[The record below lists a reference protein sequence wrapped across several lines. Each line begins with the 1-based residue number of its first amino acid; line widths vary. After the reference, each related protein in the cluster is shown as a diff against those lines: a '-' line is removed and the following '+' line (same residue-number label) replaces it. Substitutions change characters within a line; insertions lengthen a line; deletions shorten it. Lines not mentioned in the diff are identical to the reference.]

1 MGVVGSSVRR
11 GDGEAKVTG
20 AAVYCLDYEEPRM
33 LHAKLLRSPVPAG
46 RIVRLHTSA
55 AAALPGVTVVV
66 TAADAPAG
74 TSGLFVKDQAL
85 FARDVV
91 RYAGEPV
98 AAVAAETLEAAEA
111 ALAAIELEVEPTDPV
126 ADPESAIAPGAAL
139 VHPDW
144 DRYACALEGE
154 RDGNVAWMPVLAC
167 GDVDREFARDDVVV
181 VEDVFDAPRQHQSYI
196 EPRCAVARFEA
207 GRFVIHASTQF
218 PHLSRDRVAEA
229 LELRPSQVRVVAN
242 TVGGGFGGKLDAG
255 PELYAALLA
264 RRAKRPVKLV
274 YTRGEE
280 FVAGTMRENGS
291 VRIRT
296 AATHD
301 GTLVAQEANVLM
313 DAGAYAGETPA
324 IAAVAML
331 ILPGTY
337 RIPNVRYGI
346 RAVYTNTPPTGAFRG
361 ICGPYVVFAVE
372 RHMDNLAAALG
383 VDRRELRLRHVYR
396 DGDRF
401 PTGQE
406 IPDAAFA
413 DAFDRIEAVAPWRSV
428 SERRPWRGVGVV
440 ATSWLTNPLAGS
452 ATVKLNEDGTV
463 GLVTAA
469 TDIGTGAVSTGVV
482 QILAEVLGIAP
493 QDVIVHPPDTD
504 AAAFDGGAQGS
515 RTVFNVGNA
524 VHRATADVR
533 EQVLEHAAE
542 LIEAAPDDLVIEDG
556 DVLVRGVPQKRVSL
570 AEVAQ
575 AALERGGPV
584 MASRSAVSSP
594 VPVDP
599 RSMTGAFFT
608 HLNAPTFHVHLA
620 EVEVDPA
627 TGHVEIVRYV
637 VAQDVGRAINP
648 SAIEGQVHGGVAQ
661 GIGYALYENIHLEG
675 GHVLERDLE
684 SYRLPGPADVPRI
697 ETLLLEHPHP
707 DGPFGAKGVGEP
719 PVVPVAAAIANAVS
733 DAIGRPINRLPIT
746 PFDVLAAIG
755 GDDERVSA
763 SA

>member
-1 MGVVGSSVRR
+1 MGAVGSSVRR
-11 GDGEAKVTG
+11 VDGEAKVTG

-33 LHAKLLRSPVPAG
+33 LHAKLLRSPVAAG
-46 RIVRLHTSA
+46 RIVRLDTSA
-55 AAALPGVTVVV
+55 AATLPGVRLVV
-66 TAADAPAG
+66 TAADTAG
-74 TSGLFVKDQAL
+74 LSGLFVKDQPL
-85 FARDVV
+85 FAGKVV
-91 RYAGEPV
+91 RFAGEPV
-98 AAVAAETLEAAEA
+98 AAVAADSLIAAEA
-111 ALAAIELEVEPTDPV
+111 ALAAIELEIEPSDPI
-126 ADPESAIAPGAAL
+126 ADPEAAVAPGAPL

-144 DRYACALEGE
+144 ARYACVLEGE
-154 RDGNVAWMPVLAC
+154 RDGNVAWMPGLAR
-167 GDVDREFARDDVVV
+167 GDVDGQFARDDVVV
-181 VEDVFDAPRQHQSYI
+181 IEDAFDAGRQHQSYI

-207 GRFVIHASTQF
+207 GRCVIHASTQF
-218 PHLSRDRVAEA
+218 PHLVRDRVAEA
-229 LELRPSQVRVVAN
+229 LELRPSQVRVIAN

-264 RRAKRPVKLV
+264 RGARRPVKLV

-296 AATHD
+296 AATRD
-301 GTLVAQEANVLM
+301 GTLVAQEARVLM

-361 ICGPYVVFAVE
+361 ICGPYLVFAVE
-372 RHMDNLAAALG
+372 RHMDNLATALG

-401 PTGQE
+401 PTGQA
-406 IPDAAFA
+406 IPDAAFL

-428 SERRPWRGVGVV
+428 SERRPWHGVGIV

-542 LIEAAPDDLVIEDG
+542 LIEAAPDDLAIEDG
-556 DVLVRGVPQKRVSL
+556 TVLVRGAPQKRVSL
-570 AEVAQ
+570 AEVAV

-584 MASRSAVSSP
+584 TASRSSVSAP

-661 GIGYALYENIHLEG
+661 GIGYALYEQIHLSG
-675 GHVLERDLE
+675 GHVLEHDLE
-684 SYRLPGPADVPRI
+684 GYRLPGAADIPRI

-746 PFDVLAAIG
+746 PFDVLAAIHA
-755 GDDERVSA
+755 DDEARVDA
-763 SA
+763 HA

>member
-1 MGVVGSSVRR
+1 MGVLGSNVRR
-11 GDGEAKVTG
+11 VDGEAKATG
-20 AAVYCLDYEEPRM
+20 AAVYCLDYEEPGM
-33 LHAKLLRSPVPAG
+33 LHAKLLRSPQPAG
-46 RIVRLHTSA
+46 RIVRLDTSA
-55 AAALPGVTVVV
+55 AAALPGVRVVV
-66 TAADAPAG
+66 TAADAGGP
-74 TSGLFVKDQAL
+74 SGLFIKDQPL
-85 FARDVV
+85 FAGEVV

-98 AAVAAETLEAAEA
+98 AAVAANSLDAARA
-111 ALAAIELEVEPTDPV
+111 ALAAIELEIAPADPV
-126 ADPESAIAPGAAL
+126 ADPEAAIAPGAPL
-139 VHPDW
+139 VHPGW
-144 DRYACALEGE
+144 DGYACVLEGE
-154 RDGNVAWMPVLAC
+154 RDGNVAWMPALVR
-167 GDVDREFARDDVVV
+167 GDVDREFARDDIVV
-181 VEDVFDAPRQHQSYI
+181 VEDTFEAARQHQSYI

-218 PHLSRDRVAEA
+218 PHLVRDRVAEA
-229 LELRPSQVRVVAN
+229 LELRPSQVRVIAN

-280 FVAGTMRENGS
+280 FVAATMRENGS
-291 VRIRT
+291 VRIRS
-296 AATHD
+296 AATRD
-301 GTLVAQEANVLM
+301 GTIVAQEASVLM

-361 ICGPYVVFAVE
+361 ICGPYLVFAVE
-372 RHMDNLAAALG
+372 RHMDNLAAELQI
-383 VDRRELRLRHVYR
+383 DRRELRLRHVYR

-406 IPDAAFA
+406 IPDAAFV
-413 DAFDRIEAVAPWRSV
+413 DAFDRVEEVAPWRSV
-428 SERRPWRGVGVV
+428 SERRPWRGVGLV

-469 TDIGTGAVSTGVV
+469 TDIGTGAVATGVV
-482 QILAEVLGIAP
+482 QILAEELGIAP
-493 QDVIVHPPDTD
+493 EDVIVHAPDTD
-504 AAAFDGGAQGS
+504 ASAFDGGAQGS

-524 VHRATADVR
+524 VRRASADVR
-533 EQVLEHAAE
+533 EQVLAHAAD
-542 LIEAAPDDLVIEDG
+542 LIEAAPADLVIEDG
-556 DVLVRGVPQKRVSL
+556 AVLVRGAPQKRVSL
-570 AEVAQ
+570 ADVAL
-575 AALERGGPV
+575 AALERTGPV
-584 MASRSAVSSP
+584 TASRSAVSAP
-594 VPVDP
+594 VPFDP
-599 RSMTGAFFT
+599 RTMTGAFFT

-627 TGHVEIVRYV
+627 TGQVEIVRYV

-648 SAIEGQVHGGVAQ
+648 SAIEGQIHGGVAQ

-675 GHVLERDLE
+675 GHVLEHGLE
-684 SYRLPGPADVPRI
+684 DYRVPGPADVPRI

-707 DGPFGAKGVGEP
+707 DGPFGA
-719 PVVPVAAAIANAVS
+719 
-733 DAIGRPINRLPIT
+733 
-746 PFDVLAAIG
+746 
-755 GDDERVSA
+755 
-763 SA
+763 